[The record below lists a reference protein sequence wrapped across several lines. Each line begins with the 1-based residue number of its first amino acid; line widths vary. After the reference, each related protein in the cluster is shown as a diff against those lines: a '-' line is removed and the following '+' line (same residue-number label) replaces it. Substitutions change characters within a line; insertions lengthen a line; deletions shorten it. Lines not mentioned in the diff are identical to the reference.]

1 MLKNMFREAG
11 IFTDGKSNHSLRAT
25 ATTRMIDAGL
35 PEKVIMDRTGH
46 HSLDGLK
53 PYSRTTDRQQQQMSA
68 VISCSELMI
77 KDKETTVEKK
87 EEIEKKVKGAVNYYG
102 EMKGCVFKVGREDKM
117 SLSEHESY
125 IFISEDMNVIKPLLQ
140 KSHQKYIALV
150 EVLRIHLI
158 LFERINLSPFYI
170 HACTAVHYIVQYD
183 RPPRICTCYCVRLL
197 VETEI
202 KRIEVS
208 YNWCKLASTYYIYVY
223 VFTVELLS
231 KQVHCDLK

>member
-1 MLKNMFREAG
+1 MDSSDANVFYLRPLERYEEHKLWFYARAIGHNILKGMLKNMFREAG

-87 EEIEKKVKGAVNYYG
+87 EEIEEKVKRAVNYYG
-102 EMKGCVFKVGREDKM
+102 EMKGCVFKVGRQDKM

-140 KSHQKYIALV
+140 KSL
-150 EVLRIHLI
+150 
-158 LFERINLSPFYI
+158 
-170 HACTAVHYIVQYD
+170 
-183 RPPRICTCYCVRLL
+183 
-197 VETEI
+197 
-202 KRIEVS
+202 
-208 YNWCKLASTYYIYVY
+208 
-223 VFTVELLS
+223 
-231 KQVHCDLK
+231 